1 MRRED
6 QSTEFKEAY
15 VDDIKKTVVAFA
27 NTDGGTVFVGVDDSG
42 RVVGVDDV
50 DRTILR
56 AQNALR
62 DAIKPDVTMHV
73 SCSAREVESKTIIA
87 IEVQKGTSRPYYLAD
102 KGIRPAGVYVR
113 QGPSSVPA
121 SEAAILQMIRE
132 ADGGSYESARSL
144 EQSLSFSEAET
155 AFEEAGLT
163 FGEGKRRT
171 LGLVTEDGV
180 RTNLA
185 LLLSDQCPHTVKLAV
200 FQGRKKSV
208 FRDRCELSGSVLRQ
222 LDGAYEYIN
231 RFNRLRSEFK
241 GLKRIDM
248 PDYPEEAIREALLNT
263 IVHRDYALSGPAL
276 ISIFDDRIEFV
287 TLGGLVKGVSADDI
301 ALGISIPR
309 NKRLAEVFYRLKLI
323 EAYGTGIP
331 KINECYD
338 GTGKHPVIQTTP
350 NAFKVTLPNLNY
362 DGVDRPELNGLT
374 DSEKRA
380 YRLFESNPVVKR
392 SDIEQSLGVSQT
404 MAIRILSHLGDKGLI
419 RREGA
424 GRSTRYRRAETS

>member
-1 MRRED
+1 
-6 QSTEFKEAY
+6 
-15 VDDIKKTVVAFA
+15 
-27 NTDGGTVFVGVDDSG
+27 
-42 RVVGVDDV
+42 
-50 DRTILR
+50 
-56 AQNALR
+56 
-62 DAIKPDVTMHV
+62 MHV
-73 SCSAREVESKTIIA
+73 SCSAREVENKTIIA
-87 IEVQKGTSRPYYLAD
+87 IEVQKGTSCPYYLAD

-121 SEAAILQMIRE
+121 SEAAILQMIRKT
-132 ADGGSYESARSL
+132 DGGSYESARSL
-144 EQSLSFSEAET
+144 EQSLSFSEAGT

-180 RTNLA
+180 HTNLA

-208 FRDRCELSGSVLRQ
+208 FRDRCELSGSVLKQ

-287 TLGGLVKGVSADDI
+287 TLGGLVKGVSTDDI

-331 KINECYD
+331 KIYECYD
-338 GTGKHPVIQTTP
+338 GTGKQPVIQTTP

-362 DGVDRPELNGLT
+362 AAVDRPELNGLT

-404 MAIRILSHLGDKGLI
+404 MAIRILSHLDDKGLI
-419 RREGA
+419 QREGA
-424 GRSTRYRRAETS
+424 GRSTQYRRAWTS

>member
-6 QSTEFKEAY
+6 QSTEFKETY

-50 DRTILR
+50 DKTILR

-73 SCSAREVESKTIIA
+73 SCSAREVENKTIIA
-87 IEVQKGTSRPYYLAD
+87 IEVQKGTSCPYYLAD

-132 ADGGSYESARSL
+132 TDGGSYESARSL

-155 AFEEAGLT
+155 AFAEAGLT

-180 RTNLA
+180 HTNLA

-208 FRDRCELSGSVLRQ
+208 FRDRCELSGSVLKQ

-248 PDYPEEAIREALLNT
+248 SDYPEEAIREALLNT

-331 KINECYD
+331 KIYECYD
-338 GTGKHPVIQTTP
+338 GTGKQPVIQTTP

-362 DGVDRPELNGLT
+362 ADVDRPELNGLT

-380 YRLFESNPVVKR
+380 FRLFESNPVVKR

-404 MAIRILSHLGDKGLI
+404 MAIRILSHLDDKGLI
-419 RREGA
+419 QREGA